1 MAARFLTFVQTP
13 VYAAAAKKL
22 IDDDRQREIR
32 TMKAARKKI
41 GRTTGYGD
49 RLIASLE
56 QALAIERGEAAPAAV
71 RSHVITARDTSAR
84 PAPKYRPGQV
94 RKIRASVKLSQAVF
108 AATLNVS
115 PETVR
120 AWEQGKKRPGGP
132 AARLLELAE
141 KDPRWVLGAV
151 HFREPK

>member
-1 MAARFLTFVQTP
+1 
-13 VYAAAAKKL
+13 
-22 IDDDRQREIR
+22 
-32 TMKAARKKI
+32 MKAAGKKP
-41 GRTTGYGD
+41 GTRTSNGE

-56 QALAIERGEAAPAAV
+56 QALAIERGEAVPAAV
-71 RSHVITARDTSAR
+71 RSHLITARYTSAR
-84 PAPKYRPGQV
+84 PAPRYRPNQV

-115 PETVR
+115 PDTVR

-151 HFREPK
+151 HSRARK

>member
-1 MAARFLTFVQTP
+1 MKVRGKKNRRETPRGARL
-13 VYAAAAKKL
+13 L
-22 IDDDRQREIR
+22 
-32 TMKAARKKI
+32 
-41 GRTTGYGD
+41 
-49 RLIASLE
+49 ASLQ

-71 RSHVITARDTSAR
+71 RSHLITARETSAR
-84 PAPKYRPGQV
+84 PAPQYRPSQV

-120 AWEQGKKRPGGP
+120 AWEQGKKQPGGP

-141 KDPRWVLGAV
+141 KHPRWVLGAV
-151 HFREPK
+151 QHRQPK